1 MAEIEN
7 EAPKPLDIIKDMKVI
22 EDEINKGATK
32 LASLFDIHE
41 SWFHI
46 YLSRNIENGNIMQ
59 IRPGHPVEIYF
70 KWPEAFPDIG
80 YLTRDALMTI
90 SKRKIHRTLE
100 VIPFMLG
107 KRWVKDIREKWIRE
121 YFSDESEI
129 ILDLLP
135 KHRLQVKEIISTTL
149 EDIVTG
155 EKYTVSRESKSTKF
169 DGDDKNLWIQLSRQ
183 VREKHPKTDDIDL
196 EA

>member
-1 MAEIEN
+1 MAEEQATLDLYKDIKLIE
-7 EAPKPLDIIKDMKVI
+7 EI
-22 EDEINKGATK
+22 INKSAAKT
-32 LASLFDIHE
+32 ASLFDIRQD
-41 SWFHI
+41 WFHI
-46 YLSRNIENGNIMQ
+46 YLARNIEGDNIMQ
-59 IRPGHPVEIYF
+59 IKPGHPVEIYF

-100 VIPFMLG
+100 VIPFKLG

-135 KHRLQVKEIISTTL
+135 KHRLQIKEIVSTTL

-155 EKYTVSRESKSTKF
+155 EKYTVSREGKSTKF

-183 VREKHPKTDDIDL
+183 VRAKHPNRDDIDL